1 MPLVVYFKL
10 QIGDLAA
17 KRVIKEQAAS
27 IFSFAKK
34 WAYLKGPPPKK
45 NKSVKWKSGIFH
57 LRQTFKRPYVFVW
70 FGVFS
75 LRLPPAIHDF
85 IFQLAFRCAFSYR
98 SISFTTQR
106 STEKPLIN
114 SIGVCLSRL

>member
-45 NKSVKWKSGIFH
+45 QISKMEI
-57 LRQTFKRPYVFVW
+57 RD
-70 FGVFS
+70 FS
-75 LRLPPAIHDF
+75 SA
-85 IFQLAFRCAFSYR
+85 S
-98 SISFTTQR
+98 
-106 STEKPLIN
+106 N
-114 SIGVCLSRL
+114 V

>member
-27 IFSFAKK
+27 IFHLLSSGLILRAQKK
-34 WAYLKGPPPKK
+34 P
-45 NKSVKWKSGIFH
+45 NKSVKWKSGIFP

-70 FGVFS
+70 FGVFFYVCRLLSRISYFS
-75 LRLPPAIHDF
+75 LRLGV
-85 IFQLAFRCAFSYR
+85 R
-98 SISFTTQR
+98 SVIDQSLLQH
-106 STEKPLIN
+106 SAVLK
-114 SIGVCLSRL
+114 SR